1 MTWPSGHLTNPEVFN
16 LKLLLEMRKYV
27 YVSNAY
33 QKALIL
39 TINTSLLITNN
50 RVDSISHTYD
60 SNVFLQ

>member
-39 TINTSLLITNN
+39 TIDTSFLITNN
-50 RVDSISHTYD
+50 RVDSITHTYD
-60 SNVFLQ
+60 SKVFLQ